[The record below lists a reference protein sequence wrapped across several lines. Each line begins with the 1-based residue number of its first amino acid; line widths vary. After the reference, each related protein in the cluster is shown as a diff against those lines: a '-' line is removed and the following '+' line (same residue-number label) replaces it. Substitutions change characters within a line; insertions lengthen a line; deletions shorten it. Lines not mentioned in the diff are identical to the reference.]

1 MESYGRFAA
10 VYDRLM
16 EDMPYD
22 AWVEFAE
29 EAWRRYMPSKPERI
43 VDLGCGTGNIALP
56 LAARGYALAGI
67 DLSETM
73 LAVAEQKA
81 ASAPV
86 KSGSIRWLCQDMRE
100 WNAGEPADAVVSF
113 CDCLNYI
120 TEEADV
126 RKVFAAT
133 YRQLRPGGVFLF
145 DVHHPRQFESYADGQ
160 PFAYDDD
167 DLAYIWFCDY
177 DEARREIEHQLTF
190 FIRQDAGSLFE
201 RVDEAHVQRAYET
214 EAMASWLR
222 EAGFARVDMYADFGW
237 TPPDGQSARIFYA
250 AVKE

>member
-1 MESYGRFAA
+1 MESYGCFAA

-29 EAWRRYMPSKPERI
+29 QAWRRYMPSKPERI
-43 VDLGCGTGNIALP
+43 VDLGCGTGNITLP
-56 LAARGYALAGI
+56 LAARGYALTGI
-67 DLSETM
+67 DLSEMM

-81 ASAPV
+81 ASAIA

-126 RKVFAAT
+126 KRVFTATFRQPAPAAFSCSMCIIGASSSRT
-133 YRQLRPGGVFLF
+133 QTRSHLLMTTTIWHTSGSAIMTR
-145 DVHHPRQFESYADGQ
+145 RDGRSS
-160 PFAYDDD
+160 
-167 DLAYIWFCDY
+167 I
-177 DEARREIEHQLTF
+177 
-190 FIRQDAGSLFE
+190 S
-201 RVDEAHVQRAYET
+201 
-214 EAMASWLR
+214 
-222 EAGFARVDMYADFGW
+222 
-237 TPPDGQSARIFYA
+237 
-250 AVKE
+250 

>member
-29 EAWRRYMPSKPERI
+29 QAWRRYMLSKPERI
-43 VDLGCGTGNIALP
+43 VDLGCGTGNITLP
-56 LAARGYALAGI
+56 LAARGYTLTGI

-81 ASAPV
+81 ASAPA

-126 RKVFAAT
+126 KRVFTAT
-133 YRQLRPGGVFLF
+133 FRQLRAGGVFLF
-145 DVHHPRQFESYADGQ
+145 DVHHRRQFESYADTQ

-177 DEARREIEHQLTF
+177 DEERREIEHQLTF
-190 FIRQDAGSLFE
+190 SSGKRQGPCSKGSTKPMFSAPMRRKRWHPGCARPDLPE
-201 RVDEAHVQRAYET
+201 WRCTLTSDGLRRTASPRAFS
-214 EAMASWLR
+214 MR
-222 EAGFARVDMYADFGW
+222 R
-237 TPPDGQSARIFYA
+237 
-250 AVKE
+250 